1 MKNLLK
7 GSKWRLT
14 FLVLPYII
22 LIVLAKFF
30 AHEFGFEFL
39 TLNSLFTAVIS
50 ANIFLIGFLISGT
63 LTDFKESERLPG
75 EISSSIQS
83 LFDEAYIT
91 YKNKNSEEAKNF
103 MKELVI
109 LNELILEWFHKRV
122 RTEQIYQEIFVLNE
136 RLLDFEKVTQAN
148 FIVRM
153 KNEQS
158 NLRKVISRID
168 TIRDTSFLS
177 TGYAVCEIITFI
189 LVLGLIFVKIDPFI
203 ESIFFVP
210 FVSFIMIYMLTF
222 VKSLDNPFSYYEEGG
237 LVEDVSLKT
246 LNDTKKRIES
256 YNINNEK

>member
-1 MKNLLK
+1 MFK

-14 FLVLPYII
+14 FLTLPYVI
-22 LIVLAKFF
+22 LIVLAKYFSNSF
-30 AHEFGFEFL
+30 NYEFL
-39 TLNSLFTAVIS
+39 ELNSLFTAAIS

-91 YKNKNSEEAKNF
+91 YKNKDSEEAKNF

-109 LNELILEWFHKRV
+109 LNGLILEWFHKKV
-122 RTEQIYQEIFVLNE
+122 RTEEIYKEIFVLNE
-136 RLLDFEKVTQAN
+136 RLLEFEKVTQAN

-158 NLRKVISRID
+158 NLRKVIARID
-168 TIRDTSFLS
+168 SIRDTSFLS
-177 TGYAVCEIITFI
+177 TGYAVCEIITT
-189 LVLGLIFVKIDPFI
+189 LLIFGMIFLKIDSFI
-203 ESIFFVP
+203 ESMFFVP
-210 FVSFIMIYMLTF
+210 LISFIMLYMLNF

-237 LVEDVSLKT
+237 LVEDVSLKP
-246 LNDTKKRIES
+246 LKDTKKRIES
-256 YNINNEK
+256 YNITNEK